1 MAILGILLAVYALL
15 ITPLRLRLDIAA
27 GAHFSG
33 AAVLKIWGIRMQAN
47 MGLIRD
53 NEGKLLLAFRRKN
66 SNKQHSGSIGDTWQT
81 LQYALQFL
89 KTADRTR
96 AFFAKTITVMFIG
109 LRARI
114 SFPNAAHTALGSG
127 AASVLLSIFKKNLHS
142 RGVPCSLEV
151 WPDFEG
157 KPCAAQLS
165 CILFMRL
172 GNLLFGCAMAGIA
185 LLIARIREK
194 RREEDHAW
202 TTPSET

>member
-15 ITPLRLRLDIAA
+15 ITPLRLRLDVAA

-33 AAVLKIWGIRMQAN
+33 AAVLKIWGIRLQAN

-53 NEGKLLLAFRRKN
+53 DEGKLLLALRRKD
-66 SNKQHSGSIGDTWQT
+66 SDKQHSGSIGDTWQT
-81 LQYALQFL
+81 LQHALYFL
-89 KTADRTR
+89 READRTR
-96 AFFAKTITVMFIG
+96 AFFAKTITVLFVG

-127 AASVLLSIFKKNLHS
+127 AASVLLSIFREKLHS
-142 RGVPCSLEV
+142 KGVPCRLEV
-151 WPDFEG
+151 WPDFEF

-172 GNLLFGCAMAGIA
+172 GNLLFGCAMAGIV
-185 LLIARIREK
+185 LFIARIREK

-202 TTPSET
+202 STPSET